1 MQNYFHMLETGLI
14 FYGRERRQVYWSATL
29 TNLGLSLIC
38 ILIFGSI
45 KTLTWLAYIYFLVT
59 IVPQTAITVRRLH
72 DVSYSGKK
80 LFLLL
85 IPIIGFVFIFID
97 LTLDSTPDIN
107 MYGDSLKYPH
117 VKKFT
122 LSPEDVALP
131 KKNPQPQ
138 PQTDETEIETETE
151 SQTQE
156 PTESTPTAMDTIT
169 ENQENQENL

>member
-1 MQNYFHMLETGLI
+1 MLETGLI

-85 IPIIGFVFIFID
+85 IPVVGFVFILID

-122 LSPEDVALP
+122 LSPEDVAIP
-131 KKNPQPQ
+131 KKESQPQ
-138 PQTDETEIETETE
+138 SNDTETE
-151 SQTQE
+151 SKESSEEIEIPPEENIESGQE
-156 PTESTPTAMDTIT
+156 ESF
-169 ENQENQENL
+169 